1 MNEIENTQKKE
12 KLNPS
17 KFTFYLK
24 KNISTSFEDDVR
36 KKLNTFALSNPL
48 ISIIFK
54 NLRIIQIPL
63 PLKLL
68 KNKVM
73 NDQQT
78 TNNIISN
85 MPKAELH
92 LHIEGTLEPE
102 MMFDLAK
109 RNNIKIPFST
119 VDEIRKAYKFNNL
132 QEFLDIYY
140 QGANVLI
147 TKKDFYDLTYAYLEK
162 ANSENIVHT
171 EFFFDP
177 QTHTDRGIPFETV
190 FNGIYEATVDAQNNF
205 GISSFII
212 LSFLRHLTEEEALN
226 TLNEALPYL
235 DKIKAVGLD
244 SSELGNPPEK
254 FERVYKKAKDLGLKL
269 VAHAGEEGPVEYI
282 WSALNIL
289 NIDRVDHGNTSL
301 NDKELVKHLIKNKIA
316 LTICPLSNLELK
328 VVKDIKD
335 HPIKKML
342 DLGLLATV
350 NSDDPAY
357 FGGYINAN
365 FISIAE
371 NLNLEISD
379 IKKLAENSIKAALL
393 CDTTQEKIL
402 NKIESY
408 FSNL

>member
-1 MNEIENTQKKE
+1 MYNQ
-12 KLNPS
+12 
-17 KFTFYLK
+17 
-24 KNISTSFEDDVR
+24 R
-36 KKLNTFALSNPL
+36 
-48 ISIIFK
+48 SI
-54 NLRIIQIPL
+54 NQIIA
-63 PLKLL
+63 
-68 KNKVM
+68 
-73 NDQQT
+73 D
-78 TNNIISN
+78 

-109 RNNIKIPFST
+109 RNNIKLPYAS
-119 VDEIRKAYKFNNL
+119 VEEIRQAYKFNNL

-147 TKKDFYDLTYAYLEK
+147 TEKDFYDLTYAYLKK
-162 ANSENIVHT
+162 ANSETVVHT

-177 QTHTDRGIPFETV
+177 QTHTERGIRFETV
-190 FNGIYEATVDAQNNF
+190 FNGIYEATCDAKNML

-212 LSFLRHLTEEEALN
+212 LSFLRHLSEEEAFE
-226 TLNEALPYL
+226 TFEEALPYK
-235 DKIKAVGLD
+235 DKIKAIGLD

-254 FERVYKKAKDLGLKL
+254 FERVYKKAKELGFKL

-289 NIDRVDHGNTSL
+289 KIDRIDHGNTSL
-301 NDKELVKHLIKNKIA
+301 NDDKLIEYLNKNNIA
-316 LTICPLSNLELK
+316 LTLCPLSNLELK
-328 VVKDIKD
+328 VVKDMKD

-342 DLGLLATV
+342 DLGLLATI

-371 NLNLEISD
+371 NLNLEIKD
-379 IKKLAENSIKAALL
+379 IKKLAENSIKASFL
-393 CDTTQEKIL
+393 CETDEEKRLQQIEDYFLGITQ
-402 NKIESY
+402 N
-408 FSNL
+408 